1 MKPATLFLDDL
12 SLVYVEPDVQPAG
25 IIQFVVG
32 IWEHKERYLPLME
45 FLSTH
50 GFATL
55 CHDLRGHGATA
66 KSPAELGYIGKGGW
80 KTLVEDVRKVAQWAR
95 KQWPSRPLNLFS
107 HSMGSLIARS
117 FLKRHDDEVD
127 RVILSGSPSYNP
139 ATPAGLALT
148 GVISLLGGR
157 KCRSKAIQG
166 LAFDSFNKKYKQE
179 GYPRAWICSDKAVQK
194 AYHEDPLCQF
204 TLTVDAVRN
213 MLFLVRDTY
222 SPRGWQM
229 AHPDLPVLFLA
240 GEEDPCLVSPQAFH
254 KAVAAMR
261 DHGYRN
267 VSVRTYPGMRHEVHN
282 ETGKEKV
289 WNDILAF
296 FSTGSLSE

>member
-1 MKPATLFLDDL
+1 MKPVSLFLDDL
-12 SLVYVEPDVQPAG
+12 SLTCLKPEGEPVGIVQ
-25 IIQFVVG
+25 VVIG

-45 FLSTH
+45 FLSAH
-50 GFATL
+50 GFVTL

-66 KSPAELGYIGKGGW
+66 KTPEDLGYIGKGGW
-80 KTLVEDVRKVAQWAR
+80 KTLVEDTLDVARWAR
-95 KQWPSRPLNLFS
+95 AQWPSLPLNLFS

-117 FLKRHDDEVD
+117 FLKRHDAEVD

-148 GVISLLGGR
+148 GIISLLGGR

-166 LAFDSFNKKYKQE
+166 LAFDSFNKKYRQE

-204 TLTVDAVRN
+204 TLTVDAVLN

-240 GEEDPCLVSPQAFH
+240 GEEDPCLVSPQAFQ
-254 KAVAAMR
+254 KAVASMR
-261 DHGYRN
+261 GHGYRD
-267 VSVRTYPGMRHEVHN
+267 VSVRTYPGMRHEIHN